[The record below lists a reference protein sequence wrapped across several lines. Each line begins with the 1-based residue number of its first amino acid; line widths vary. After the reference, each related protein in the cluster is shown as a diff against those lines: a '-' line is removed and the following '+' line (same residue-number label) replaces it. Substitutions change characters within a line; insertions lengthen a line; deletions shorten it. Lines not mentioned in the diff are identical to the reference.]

1 MAHSTSPRHRNH
13 LPALVLWYGGD
24 CQEQN
29 KSDQTYINSLSRA
42 CLFPS
47 THSTVRET
55 TLWWEEHTS
64 SSLLVVVGESTWHGI
79 LSCCWCS
86 GSPPHKTYRSK
97 LLKNK
102 GRWRTSLFIYILYS
116 LRKNSH
122 RPCQGIQSRREMLQS
137 LIGYVY
143 IPAWG

>member
-1 MAHSTSPRHRNH
+1 MLSKAELNGSVLRVVCRRQQPRYPDLHQQF
-13 LPALVLWYGGD
+13 V
-24 CQEQN
+24 
-29 KSDQTYINSLSRA
+29 A
-42 CLFPS
+42 CLPFPK
-47 THSTVRET
+47 HPFNRKRDYVAVE
-55 TLWWEEHTS
+55 WWEEHTS

-102 GRWRTSLFIYILYS
+102 GRWRTSLFIYILSS